1 LTVENPLSRR
11 RDIPEIVPIVLSQ
24 LTRLR
29 AENAITDEKFET
41 QLDRLTAE
49 ELQPRGLVLKVR
61 ELPEGHRRFVIQDAK
76 GAVRQTIE
84 CNGTCNI
91 VADECADREEAQA
104 AQRSN

>member
-1 LTVENPLSRR
+1 MSVENPLSRR
-11 RDIPEIVPIVLSQ
+11 REIPEIVPIVLSQ

-76 GAVRQTIE
+76 GAVQQTIE

-91 VADECADREEAQA
+91 VADECDDADDTHA
-104 AQRSN
+104 ASGAN